1 MRQSRFFYGW
11 VVVAVA
17 FVCLGMAYTV
27 QNSFSIFFVAILDE
41 YGWDRGSTALA
52 FSVFTLVYG
61 LGSPVTGALVDRLG
75 PRVVV
80 PLGAV
85 VLSVG
90 LFACSQVSQPWQL
103 YAAYG
108 LVTAIGV
115 NALGTIVN
123 VTVLSNW
130 FQRQR
135 GIAIGLAASG
145 IGVGMLILV
154 PIMQY
159 IIGTHGWRTAYL
171 SFAALVLVTLPAL
184 GIMFHRHRPEDMGLL
199 PDGRTADTPVDD
211 QSRPA
216 VRVVDE
222 EWVAHD
228 WTTTAAAS
236 TRRFWLL
243 FASVLSAMVAL
254 QVVMVHQAAYL
265 RDQGFDPM
273 LAASAVA
280 LVGIFGSL
288 GKICWGTLSDWLGR
302 EATYSL
308 GVGCLIVG
316 VVVLGVA
323 TDASRPWVVYAYTA
337 LFGIG
342 YGVFAPLFPAAAA
355 DLFQGRRFASIYGA
369 LCVGSG
375 SGSALGSWLGG
386 QVFDLSGGYAVAFAI
401 AGAAASL
408 SIAGFWLAGPRY
420 VRQVPGLATR
430 DAVN

>member
-85 VLSVG
+85 ILSAG

-159 IIGTHGWRTAYL
+159 IIGAHGWRTAYL
-171 SFAALVLVTLPAL
+171 SFAVLVLVTLPAL

-199 PDGRTADTPVDD
+199 PDGRTADTAVDD

-265 RDQGFDPM
+265 KDQGFDPM

-280 LVGIFGSL
+280 LVGIFGSI
-288 GKICWGTLSDWLGR
+288 GKICWGTLSDRLGR
-302 EATYSL
+302 EAAYSL

-355 DLFQGRRFASIYGA
+355 DLFQGRRFASIYGV

-386 QVFDLSGGYAVAFAI
+386 HVFDLSGGYGVAFAA
-401 AGAAASL
+401 AGAAAVL
-408 SIAGFWLAGPRY
+408 SITGFWLAGPRR

>member
-1 MRQSRFFYGW
+1 MFYGW

-41 YGWDRGSTALA
+41 YGWDRASTALA

-85 VLSVG
+85 ILSAG
-90 LFACSQVSQPWQL
+90 LFACSRVSEPWHL

-123 VTVLSNW
+123 VAVLSNW

-159 IIGTHGWRTAYL
+159 IIGAHGWRTAYL
-171 SFAALVLVTLPAL
+171 TFAALVLVTLPAI

-199 PDGRTADTPVDD
+199 PDGRAADAETDD
-211 QSRPA
+211 QRRPE
-216 VRVVDE
+216 VRVVDQ

-265 RDQGFDPM
+265 KDQGFDPM

-288 GKICWGTLSDWLGR
+288 GKICWGTLSDRWGR
-302 EATYSL
+302 EAAYSL
-308 GVGCLIVG
+308 GVGSLIVG
-316 VVVLGVA
+316 VFVLSLT
-323 TDASRPWVVYAYTA
+323 TDVSRPWVVYAYTA

-375 SGSALGSWLGG
+375 SGSALGSWVGG
-386 QVFDLSGGYAVAFAI
+386 QVFDSSGSYNMAFAI
-401 AGAAASL
+401 AGAAAVL
-408 SIAGFWLAGPRY
+408 SIAGFWLAGPRH
-420 VRQVPGLATR
+420 VRQVPGVADRSGT
-430 DAVN
+430 